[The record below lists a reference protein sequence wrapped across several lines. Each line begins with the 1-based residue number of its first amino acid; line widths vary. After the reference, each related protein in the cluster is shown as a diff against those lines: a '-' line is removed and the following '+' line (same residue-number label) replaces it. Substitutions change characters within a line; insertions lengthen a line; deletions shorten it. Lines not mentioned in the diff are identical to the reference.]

1 VSQAE
6 DQGLKDEIDLREKL
20 SHLSLTMSSM
30 NSNHGSP
37 IYNHRNSGNL
47 DEHLTTFHHESFPRD
62 NQELNLF
69 HKAKASVLSSCRV
82 NPFSDSC
89 ERVQGLSIRPKDD
102 DFLDQR
108 IGPAPLP
115 NNARNARP
123 LQGENSHF
131 LFRGGGVGAGRESGR
146 EGEVYNSLLPR

>member
-1 VSQAE
+1 
-6 DQGLKDEIDLREKL
+6 
-20 SHLSLTMSSM
+20 
-30 NSNHGSP
+30 
-37 IYNHRNSGNL
+37 
-47 DEHLTTFHHESFPRD
+47 
-62 NQELNLF
+62 
-69 HKAKASVLSSCRV
+69 V

-89 ERVQGLSIRPKDD
+89 ERAQGPSIRPKDD

-146 EGEVYNSLLPR
+146 EGGGLQFFAPKIVYVDIIFLFVQTSALVE